1 MKVTTKPTQHIAKS
15 VFWLTVSE
23 IIFNISGYI
32 IHSGVGR
39 ILGPADYGR
48 YGLVITLT
56 TMIIVLIGNGIPT
69 AMSKFLSE
77 VFETEPAMI
86 TVIKKKAFL
95 LQASI
100 IGVIT
105 VIFFFSAPLLAQ
117 ALGDPGLTHLFKI
130 STLIIPSFALASFYF
145 YYFTGIHKFNLQAI
159 LKTVRSLAKIVFILW
174 LAWVFKLSGS
184 IVGYILAPLFVFII
198 AYAIDKFWISKK
210 IALLSKEEQSLLH
223 LNSFSAKKL
232 FNYAWPFTLF
242 LLFYQIMTSID
253 LYMVK
258 AILQNDFLTG
268 IYNGALTIGRIPYYL
283 FYALTIVLLP
293 NISKLTSQKNNS
305 QTETTILQ
313 SLRLMLFLLP
323 LGIIL
328 MIVFAQPIVNI
339 FYGDA
344 YKSVAQPMQI
354 LVIGISFLTVFYVL
368 SFIFSGSG
376 KVKLPMWIA
385 FGGMLLNI
393 VLNLILIP
401 RYYLI
406 GAAMA
411 TSVTSFFVMLA
422 SLHYIEKYFKV
433 SIQTKSILK
442 VLSVAGLTFM
452 IAVFLPAKNYLF
464 IAWSLCLTLF
474 YFAILYLWNE
484 INNRDLALIKKIK

>member
-1 MKVTTKPTQHIAKS
+1 MKATTKPTQHIAKS

-77 VFETEPAMI
+77 VFETDPKMVG
-86 TVIKKKAFL
+86 VIKKKAFL
-95 LQASI
+95 LQATL
-100 IGVIT
+100 IGAIT
-105 VIFFFSAPLLAQ
+105 LIFFLSAPLIALT
-117 ALGDPGLTHLFKI
+117 LGDPTLTHLFRI
-130 STLIIPSFALASFYF
+130 STLIIPTFALASFYF

-159 LKTVRSLAKIVFILW
+159 LKTVRSIAKVIFILS
-174 LAWVFKLSGS
+174 LAWIFKLPGS
-184 IVGYILAPLFVFII
+184 IIGYILAPLFVFLIAWII
-198 AYAIDKFWISKK
+198 DSFWISKK
-210 IALLSKEEQSLLH
+210 FKTKT
-223 LNSFSAKKL
+223 NSETSDGFSAGKL
-232 FNYAWPFTLF
+232 LNYAWPFTLF
-242 LLFYQIMTSID
+242 LLFYEIMISID

-268 IYNGALTIGRIPYYL
+268 IYNGALTVGRIPYYL

-293 NISKLTSQKNNS
+293 SISKSTSQKNG
-305 QTETTILQ
+305 TETRSMILQ
-313 SLRLMLFLLP
+313 SLRLLLLLLP
-323 LGIIL
+323 IGAIL
-328 MIVFAQPIVNI
+328 MITFAQPITHI
-339 FYGDA
+339 FYGDKYLSA
-344 YKSVAQPMQI
+344 VQPMQI
-354 LVIGISFLTVFYVL
+354 LVIGVSFLTVFYVL

-376 KVKLPMWIA
+376 RVKLPMWIA

-411 TSVTSFFVMLA
+411 TSITSFFVMLA
-422 SLHYIEKYFKV
+422 SLHYIKKYFKV

-442 VLSVAGLTFM
+442 ILSVAGLIFV
-452 IAVFLPAKNYLF
+452 IAIFLPAKNYLF
-464 IAWSLCLTLF
+464 VVWSLCLTLF

-484 INNRDLALIKKIK
+484 IDNRDLALIKKIK

>member
-1 MKVTTKPTQHIAKS
+1 MPKQHIAKS
-15 VFWLTVSE
+15 VFWLTISE

-77 VFETEPAMI
+77 VFETEPAMVAI
-86 TVIKKKAFL
+86 IKKKAFL

-105 VIFFFSAPLLAQ
+105 VIFFFSAPLIAQ
-117 ALGDPGLTHLFKI
+117 ALGDPGLAHLFRI

-145 YYFTGIHKFNLQAI
+145 YYFTGIHEFNLQAI
-159 LKTVRSLAKIVFILW
+159 LKTIRSLAKIIFILW
-174 LAWVFKLSGS
+174 LAWIFRLSGS
-184 IVGYILAPLFVFII
+184 IVGYILAPLFVFVI
-198 AYAIDKFWISKK
+198 AYTIDKFWISKK
-210 IALLSKEEQSLLH
+210 VASFFKEKQLSSSSK
-223 LNSFSAKKL
+223 NFSAKKL
-232 FNYAWPFTLF
+232 LNYAWPFTLF

-268 IYNGALTIGRIPYYL
+268 IYNGALTIGRIPYYI

-293 NISKLTSQKNNS
+293 NISKLTSQKNIH
-305 QTETTILQ
+305 QTQRTILQ

-323 LGIIL
+323 LGIVL

-339 FYGDA
+339 FYGNA
-344 YKSVAQPMQI
+344 YKSVTQPMQI

-368 SFIFSGSG
+368 SFVFSGSG

-385 FGGMLLNI
+385 LTGMLLNI
-393 VLNLILIP
+393 ILNLILIP
-401 RYYLI
+401 KYHLI
-406 GAAMA
+406 GAAIA
-411 TSVTSFFVMLA
+411 TSGTSFFVMLA
-422 SLHYIEKYFKV
+422 SLHYIKKYFKV
-433 SIQTKSILK
+433 SIRTRSILK
-442 VLSVAGLTFM
+442 VLSIAGLTFM

-464 IAWSLCLTLF
+464 IVWSLCLALF

-484 INNRDLALIKKIK
+484 IDNRDLALIKKIK